1 MTGRLVVTG
10 GFSDWRSGSNRR
22 FIQFIVHSSL
32 LPPLKLGPDEINR
45 ERENGWLVHRLV
57 ASRFHVLT
65 HRDRSTVNTS
75 RSDLGPFISLHV

>member
-32 LPPLKLGPDEINR
+32 LPPLMLGP
-45 ERENGWLVHRLV
+45 G
-57 ASRFHVLT
+57 
-65 HRDRSTVNTS
+65 
-75 RSDLGPFISLHV
+75 

>member
-1 MTGRLVVTG
+1 MTGGLVVTG
-10 GFSDWRSGSNRR
+10 GLF
-22 FIQFIVHSSL
+22 SL
-32 LPPLKLGPDEINR
+32 LFILHSYLRLCWARAEINR

-75 RSDLGPFISLHV
+75 RSHPGPFILLHV